1 MIRISNAWPYNVIHW
16 VFFFL
21 TCCNWLLPL
30 LFCCCCKVYNWFLYW
45 WPSLVPWSFYSAL
58 CTSWLQRKT
67 WICCMHSSCKCF
79 VVQYLFF
86 LLHEDVIYLFYYLYK
101 KKKLSIYFIF
111 FLDDSMYWYELQCI
125 VLLVAIID
133 LWDWSYLLK
142 LAIYAYFLNLWLVLW
157 HSSRKK

>member
-16 VFFFL
+16 VFFFF
-21 TCCNWLLPL
+21 WLVVIDYYHFFFVVVARFIIGFFIGGLPWYLGAFIL
-30 LFCCCCKVYNWFLYW
+30 LFVRVDYREKPGYVACTVAVSVLLCNI
-45 WPSLVPWSFYSAL
+45 SFFS
-58 CTSWLQRKT
+58 
-67 WICCMHSSCKCF
+67 CMRM
-79 VVQYLFF
+79 
-86 LLHEDVIYLFYYLYK
+86 
-101 KKKLSIYFIF
+101 LSIYFIF